1 MLMVISS
8 CFYQQFLHCHKYET
22 WLPITLPKHGFP
34 LIQKQISYY
43 IQTVLDSEYVLAA
56 PADPNGGTV
65 TLSPKA
71 ANVNPNQLWSI
82 QGNSNGTIT
91 IISQGN
97 QAYAMDAGE
106 PAQDGNP
113 VILKPFEEN
122 KPSQQW
128 KREGLYLMPSSNNP
142 NGLAMAVSIGGA
154 TSLSGAE
161 IILLMK
167 NEVDYQKFEFVVW
180 GVWCARIDV
189 AGLVGCGGMGYG
201 LGSLTWWRI

>member
-1 MLMVISS
+1 MGANYA
-8 CFYQQFLHCHKYET
+8 FQ
-22 WLPITLPKHGFP
+22 HGFP
-34 LIQKQISYY
+34 LIQQQNSYY
-43 IQTVLDSEYVLAA
+43 IRSVLDSEYVLAA

-65 TLSPKA
+65 ILNPKA
-71 ANVNPNQLWSI
+71 ANLDLNQLWSI

-97 QAYAMDAGE
+97 QVYAMDAGDM
-106 PAQDGNP
+106 AQESNP

-128 KREGLYLMPSSNNP
+128 KREGLYLIPSSNNP

-154 TSLSGAE
+154 KSLSGAE

-167 NEVDYQKFEFVVW
+167 NEVDHQKFEFVV
-180 GVWCARIDV
+180 C
-189 AGLVGCGGMGYG
+189 
-201 LGSLTWWRI
+201 S